1 MDTLV
6 HDSGSDPGR
15 PAMRASS
22 RAWQVVKWAR
32 QNAGGVMSRVHI
44 KRAVGVSF
52 VVGLMAAGAPFAADS
67 DSGPGKSSVAAV
79 AVKPAPAFTPAQL
92 KALPT
97 TGWVTNGGNVF
108 NQRYSPLKQLDRT
121 NVKELKAVWRASLG
135 GSGLGSQTSGQGQML
150 AYEGVLYVVTGEND
164 VFAISVDTGQVLW
177 EYRARLD
184 PEKVRVC
191 CGWAARGVGLG
202 DGKVFVGQLDNWVVA
217 LDQKTGKVVWRT
229 QSQTLADGGF
239 SITMAPLYYDGMV
252 IIGHSGGELG
262 IRGRVKAFDARTG
275 KERWR
280 FYTIPA
286 PGELGSET
294 WPKNSDIWKTGGGAV
309 WSTPAIDPELG
320 LLYLPVA
327 NPAPDLNG
335 HVREGDNLFSSSIV
349 ALDVKTGKYRWHF
362 QHTHHDIWDYGGSN
376 PVILFDVNI
385 NGQPRKGLS
394 HAPKSGYIYILDR
407 VTGKPLVGIEERPVP
422 QNASQKTSPT
432 QPVPVGDDV
441 VPHFIDAALENMDL
455 VNEGRTFT
463 PFDEKPVLYKQ
474 LAGINW
480 PPMSYDV
487 EDHVLYVCAND
498 SMGIVARSGEQF
510 TVPPSGTYLGG
521 TFGRGNMARRGIIA
535 ALDVTTQKLAWRRQ
549 WPDPCNSGFVSTAGG
564 LLFGGRADG
573 RVMAFDKRNGSPLW
587 EWQLDASIGAPVTT
601 FEHRGEQVVAVY
613 AGGYFFGGLKRG
625 DGVWLLSRK
634 GTLKPSASFSSAP
647 AGAAPALPVASAEGG
662 DAEAGKLV
670 YERICTSCHGGNGK
684 GGHAEGAVLPD
695 NIAAQ
700 TVMTVATT
708 GRKEMPPFELV
719 LSERERRDV
728 AAYVSRLMA
737 R

>member
-1 MDTLV
+1 L
-6 HDSGSDPGR
+6 SI
-15 PAMRASS
+15 ARA
-22 RAWQVVKWAR
+22 
-32 QNAGGVMSRVHI
+32 
-44 KRAVGVSF
+44 VSF
-52 VVGLMAAGAPFAADS
+52 VAGLVAATTLFAANS
-67 DSGPGKSSVAAV
+67 AGETGKAPPAA
-79 AVKPAPAFTPAQL
+79 AAIRPAPAFTPAQL
-92 KALPT
+92 TALPT
-97 TGWVTNGGNVF
+97 TAWITNGGSLF

-135 GSGLGSQTSGQGQML
+135 GSGLGNQSSGQAQML
-150 AYEGVLYVVTGEND
+150 AYEGTLYVVTGEDD

-177 EYRARLD
+177 SYHAHLD
-184 PEKVRVC
+184 PKNVRAC

-217 LDQKTGKVVWRT
+217 LDQKTGKVAWRT
-229 QSQTLADGGF
+229 QSQTLADGGY

-252 IIGHSGGELG
+252 IIGHSGGEEG
-262 IRGRVKAFDARTG
+262 IRGVVKAFDARTG

-280 FYTIPA
+280 WYTIPA
-286 PGELGSET
+286 PGEPGSET
-294 WPKNSDIWKTGGGAV
+294 WPKGSDIWKIGGGAV
-309 WSTPAIDPELG
+309 WSTPAVDPELG
-320 LLYLPVA
+320 LLYLAVA

-335 HVREGDNLFSSSIV
+335 HVREGNNLYSSSIV

-362 QHTHHDIWDYGGSN
+362 QHTHHDIWDYGGAN
-376 PVILFDVNI
+376 PVILFDVTI
-385 NGQPRKGLS
+385 DGQPRKGLS
-394 HAPKSGYIYILDR
+394 HAPKSGYVYILDR

-422 QNASQKTSPT
+422 QNASQKTSAT
-432 QPVPVGDDV
+432 QPIPVGDDV
-441 VPHFIDAALENMDL
+441 VPHFIDAALENQDL

-480 PPMSYDV
+480 PPMSYDR

-498 SMGIVARSGEQF
+498 SMGVVSRAGEEF
-510 TVPPSGTYLGG
+510 TPPSAGQTYLGG
-521 TFGRGNMARRGIIA
+521 AFGRGNMPRRGIIA

-573 RVMAFDKRNGSPLW
+573 RVMAFDKRDGRPLW

-601 FEHRGEQVVAVY
+601 FEHRGEQVIAVY

-634 GTLKPSASFSSAP
+634 GTLMPSSPFANATGSATP
-647 AGAAPALPVASAEGG
+647 PTAPVASADGG
-662 DAEAGKLV
+662 NAAAGKLV
-670 YERICTSCHGGNGK
+670 FERLCTPCHGENGK
-684 GGHAEGAVLPD
+684 GGHAEGAVLSD
-695 NIAAQ
+695 NLTAQ

-708 GRKEMPPFELV
+708 GRKEMPSFAQS
-719 LSERERRDV
+719 LSDKERRDV
-728 AAYVSRLMA
+728 AAYVSQLMA
-737 R
+737 K